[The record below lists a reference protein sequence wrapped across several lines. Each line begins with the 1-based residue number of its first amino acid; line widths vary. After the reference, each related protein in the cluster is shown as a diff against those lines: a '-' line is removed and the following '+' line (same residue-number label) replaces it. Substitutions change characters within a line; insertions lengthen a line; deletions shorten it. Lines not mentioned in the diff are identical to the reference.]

1 MPDPPSA
8 SSDRTFYS
16 APSPSGA
23 DARSASPSPRPA
35 YGEWG
40 SNGGAG
46 EAAAR
51 GGDGPAATGDDR
63 TVAVDEDLHDTAG
76 AAPDVAQMQLEAPP
90 SRSRR
95 SAPRPSSPP
104 PKRPRRRGPT
114 ASESSFSPSA
124 QRSWSAPED
133 AALARCV
140 WEHRALVAAGDEDVW
155 AVVAAEVAAAGGGRA
170 RSRRLVEGR
179 WGALR
184 EEDIHVRDGGLRW
197 SAAEDARLLSTVSS
211 VLPPP
216 LSATSPAALPTLGDP
231 LALPLE
237 QTRWPAVHTAFVA
250 LAPTGVDYA
259 RSTPPTP
266 RGFRTPAALG
276 RRWREL
282 IALPRGGAAAAAR
295 PALPQPDLAHWS
307 ARDRRA
313 LEATV
318 RELGGDERADD
329 GGWDAGVER
338 AAMWVLVRAAVRPE
352 SGMGEVVGVW
362 RARGGDLVE
371 KDDGEDDEGN
381 EPPSG
386 LRDVLG
392 GAAARE
398 DSTFGGDNDD
408 DDDDGVDSEP
418 DDGALGASSWS
429 AADDALLLRELAA
442 GTARKN
448 IAATLRRSTSTVNN
462 RVATLRKAG
471 HITPAAAPR
480 AARKRWS
487 AADDD
492 ALVRLRS
499 EEGLSLIECA
509 RRLARP
515 YGAVSARVTKLRGEG
530 RLGEE
535 RKSAAWGKEDDERV
549 VAAYGT
555 KPVRQIAKELGRSYA
570 ATLKRVNVFRVEG
583 RIVDVPPAARV
594 QAAMPAPHGEA
605 SPAPSQ
611 CDASPPALATTLPRI
626 APTSPEQAG
635 LQLAAQERNAVLGV
649 QQTTGGT
656 NGEPAVAGGVKQRV
670 ASTRWTAAEDQ
681 QLLAL
686 RAQGV
691 TFADIDRRLS
701 RPPLSSSGRYRRIA
715 NAQPQPGPS
724 ATSRSTTASLA
735 PVAAASMSS
744 SAFSSALPPLPAAA
758 QQPQQPQQ
766 SALPATQGA
775 LPPYSDADD
784 RAIIAGL
791 QRGAGCDEIGGQN
804 GRSGK
809 SIATRVGKRKEEW
822 VRLGLIDAATLGQQQ
837 QTQQPVP
844 STSHAQLP
852 APAFPSSSVPS
863 ASQAF
868 PAALSPSVSAVSH
881 AHAPPTPTSE
891 HDWHEDYAF
900 AFAIDPALLDAGVSA
915 GEAAGRTLLG
925 PEVHAQAESSAAK
938 RPADALDAPPAAKRP
953 RPNAPSP
960 SLSQSPAPQRKT
972 WLGKG
977 RKDPWRRM
985 ERGMDACRRL
995 RGLCEEG
1002 EGSG

>member
-51 GGDGPAATGDDR
+51 GGDGPAATGDDSDWSGGADAR
-63 TVAVDEDLHDTAG
+63 RGAAGEGAEDEDLHDTAG

-104 PKRPRRRGPT
+104 PKRPRGRGPT

-124 QRSWSAPED
+124 QRTWSTPED

-170 RSRRLVEGR
+170 RSRRQVEGR

-184 EEDIHVRDGGLRW
+184 EEVEASLGVSDSSDAEDTPPSADNTHVRDGGLRW
-197 SAAEDARLLSTVSS
+197 SAAEDARLLSAISS
-211 VLPPP
+211 VLPPS
-216 LSATSPAALPTLGDP
+216 LSASSPAALSTLGDP

-237 QTRWPAVHTAFVA
+237 QTRWPAVHAAFVA
-250 LAPTGVDYA
+250 LAPAGVDCA

-266 RGFRTPAALG
+266 RGFRTPAALC

-282 IALPRGGAAAAAR
+282 IALLPRGAAAAAAR
-295 PALPQPDLAHWS
+295 SDLARWS

-318 RELGGDERADD
+318 RELGGDEQADD

-338 AAMWVLVRAAVRPE
+338 AAMWVLVRAAVMPE

-362 RARGGDLVE
+362 RARGEDLVE
-371 KDDGEDDEGN
+371 KDDGEDDEGD
-381 EPPSG
+381 EPSLG
-386 LRDVLG
+386 LRGVLG

-398 DSTFGGDNDD
+398 DSTFGDDDD

-530 RLGEE
+530 RLGEG

-656 NGEPAVAGGVKQRV
+656 NGEPAVAGGVK
-670 ASTRWTAAEDQ
+670 
-681 QLLAL
+681 
-686 RAQGV
+686 
-691 TFADIDRRLS
+691 
-701 RPPLSSSGRYRRIA
+701 
-715 NAQPQPGPS
+715 QPGPS

-900 AFAIDPALLDAGVSA
+900 AYAIDPALLNAGVSA

-1002 EGSG
+1002 ERSG